1 MANMAI
7 RVAGCKPVEAVRVLF
22 GALVFVIVVP
32 DVHAG
37 RAFLMRAIW
46 RGCSPDRLQGQQNEQ
61 EDGEPAGHKGA
72 IIEAYV
78 LPPMAPGNLRLNA
91 V

>member
-37 RAFLMRAIW
+37 RAFLMREYGAAAAQTVC
-46 RGCSPDRLQGQQNEQ
+46 RGSKTSRRMANQRDIRARL
-61 EDGEPAGHKGA
+61 
-72 IIEAYV
+72 
-78 LPPMAPGNLRLNA
+78 
-91 V
+91 